1 MASSEPSSEAATTA
15 PKTEPSL
22 DLNEEELDDLD
33 GMDQASYLM
42 QVLTRTI
49 DLLDEF
55 SAIDLN
61 TVRPKQFDPQPPQ
74 IEETHD
80 DLNMSETAA
89 AEFSKQLEE
98 KMAALMGSV
107 DESPEMNREIQVL
120 VQNLVGVT
128 GVEKISGTQ
137 SAVAPADSSSSEQ
150 PFQQTI
156 RRTMERI
163 QASGEK
169 AETAVVDEDPDDILS
184 QMLKEMQNGGLDDA
198 TNEEG
203 FSKMLMNMMEQLTNK
218 EILYEPMKELH
229 DKFPSWMREHG
240 SSVGEDDLI
249 RYREQ
254 KRLVGEI
261 VGKFDEKG
269 YSDSRPADR
278 EFIVERMQKASHS
291 VPLMAP
297 VRN

>member
-1 MASSEPSSEAATTA
+1 M
-15 PKTEPSL
+15 L
-22 DLNEEELDDLD
+22 III
-33 GMDQASYLM
+33 
-42 QVLTRTI
+42 I

-55 SAIDLN
+55 SAIDIN

-74 IEETHD
+74 IQEETHD

-89 AEFSKQLEE
+89 AEFSRQLEE
-98 KMAALMGSV
+98 QMAALMGSV
-107 DESPEMNREIQVL
+107 DESPEMKREIQVL
-120 VQNLVGVT
+120 MEDWVGVT
-128 GVEKISGTQ
+128 GVEKTSETQ
-137 SAVAPADSSSSEQ
+137 SAVAPADTSSSEQ
-150 PFQQTI
+150 PFQETI
-156 RRTMERI
+156 RRTMERM

-169 AETAVVDEDPDDILS
+169 AETAVADEDPDDILA

-203 FSKMLMNMMEQLTNK
+203 FSKMLMSMMEQLTNK

-240 SSVGEDDLI
+240 SSVGEADLI

-254 KRLVGEI
+254 ERLVGEI

-269 YSDSRPADR
+269 YSDSNPADR

-291 VPLMAP
+291 VPLLAP
-297 VRN
+297 VKN

>member
-1 MASSEPSSEAATTA
+1 MLI
-15 PKTEPSL
+15 KI
-22 DLNEEELDDLD
+22 
-33 GMDQASYLM
+33 
-42 QVLTRTI
+42 V

-55 SAIDLN
+55 SATDIN
-61 TVRPKQFDPQPPQ
+61 TARPRQLDPQPSHIQ
-74 IEETHD
+74 EDSHD

-98 KMAALMGSV
+98 QMAALMGSE
-107 DESPEMNREIQVL
+107 DESLEMKREIRILMQD
-120 VQNLVGVT
+120 LVGVT
-128 GVEKISGTQ
+128 DVEK
-137 SAVAPADSSSSEQ
+137 APEKNPADPPTDTLRSEQ
-150 PFQQTI
+150 PFQETI
-156 RRTMERI
+156 RRTMERM

-169 AETAVVDEDPDDILS
+169 AETASASEDPDDILA
-184 QMLKEMQNGGLDDA
+184 QMLREMQNSGSDDA
-198 TNEEG
+198 SNEEG

-240 SSVGEDDLI
+240 SSVEEADLV

-254 KRLVGEI
+254 ERLVGEI

-269 YSDSRPADR
+269 YTDSDPADR
-278 EFIVERMQKASHS
+278 EFIVERMHKASFS

>member
-1 MASSEPSSEAATTA
+1 MASSEPSSEAATTV

-22 DLNEEELDDLD
+22 ELNEEELDDLD
-33 GMDQASYLM
+33 GMDQASYWL
-42 QVLTRTI
+42 QALIRTI

-55 SAIDLN
+55 SAN
-61 TVRPKQFDPQPPQ
+61 QFDPQPPQ
-74 IEETHD
+74 IQEETHD

-98 KMAALMGSV
+98 QMAALMGSV
-107 DESPEMNREIQVL
+107 DESPEMNQEIQAL
-120 VQNLVGVT
+120 VQDLVGVT
-128 GVEKISGTQ
+128 GVEKISETQ
-137 SAVAPADSSSSEQ
+137 SAVAPADSSSSSQ

-156 RRTMERI
+156 RRTMERM

-169 AETAVVDEDPDDILS
+169 AETAVADEDPDDILA

-203 FSKMLMNMMEQLTNK
+203 FSKMLMSMMEQLTNK

-261 VGKFDEKG
+261 VGKFDEIG
-269 YSDSRPADR
+269 YSDSSPADR